1 MDTSASRRGDLVSSA
16 SFTLATRVAAF
27 GFSLVT
33 NVILA
38 RSLGPE
44 GRGIYAV
51 AVLIPALIS
60 LFAQLGIS
68 PANVYHFSKGLIE
81 ADELIGHTVALAF
94 VLGIVCFGAVAAYV
108 AISGAKTFL
117 GIGSAYVVVTCVAL
131 PFLLLTAFLQGIFN
145 GAQRFGEYN
154 LVLFSQYASTSI
166 ALVVA
171 MVVLRGSTMA
181 AVAAWTLSTIATA
194 ALAGGRVTSL
204 GRLSMRLRG
213 STLRRLFRFGL
224 ISYMSSLTSFAN
236 YRLDVLIV
244 NLFAGVRQ
252 VGLYAVA
259 TGLAEMVWYLPNA
272 AGIVLAPKVASS
284 DPVEGDRITEMVCR
298 VVVFGALVLSAVL
311 ALTAPVVVDVFFG
324 PAFKDSVWA
333 VWLLLPG
340 IVTFSVARVLSM
352 YLLGKNLLKVDLMA
366 SVAGM
371 VVTLGL
377 DLLLIPRFGFLG
389 AAAASSVAYTCAM
402 AVDLWWLSRHSNISI
417 ARLVF
422 VRPADLHLLV
432 RRISVIVFSLLPR
445 TGRARAAGG

>member
-1 MDTSASRRGDLVSSA
+1 LDTAPPRRSDLVSSA

-44 GRGIYAV
+44 GRGVYAV

-81 ADELIGHTVALAF
+81 PDELIGHTVALAF
-94 VLGIVCFGAVAAYV
+94 GLGSLCFAGVAAYIV
-108 AISGAKTFL
+108 LSGSNRFL
-117 GIGSAYVVVTCVAL
+117 GIGSEYVLVTCIAV

-154 LVLFSQYASTSI
+154 LVLLSQYASTSI
-166 ALVVA
+166 ALIVA

-181 AVAAWTLSTIATA
+181 AVIAWTASSIATA
-194 ALAGGRVTSL
+194 ALAGRRVTAL
-204 GRLSMRLRG
+204 GRLSLRLRRA
-213 STLRRLFRFGL
+213 TLRKLFRFGL

-236 YRLDVLIV
+236 YRLDVVIV
-244 NLFAGVRQ
+244 NLFAGARQ

-284 DPVEGDRITEMVCR
+284 DPREGDRITEMVCR
-298 VVVFGALVLSAVL
+298 VVVLCALVLSAVL
-311 ALTAPVVVDVFFG
+311 ALTAPVVVVLFFG
-324 PAFKDSVWA
+324 SAFADSAWA

-352 YLLGKNLLKVDLMA
+352 YLLGKNMLKVDLMA
-366 SVAGM
+366 SAAGM
-371 VVTLGL
+371 AVTLGL

-389 AAAASSVAYTCAM
+389 AAAASSIAYTSAM
-402 AVDLWWLSRHSNISI
+402 LVDLWWLSRRTDISI
-417 ARLVF
+417 PRLILARPSDVE
-422 VRPADLHLLV
+422 LLW
-432 RRISVIVFSLLPR
+432 RRIREVAAAQIAGTRRF
-445 TGRARAAGG
+445 RAAGG

>member
-1 MDTSASRRGDLVSSA
+1 MSSA
-16 SFTLATRVAAF
+16 SFTLATRITAF

-44 GRGIYAV
+44 GRGVYAV

-68 PANVYHFSKGLIE
+68 PANVYHFSKGLIDP
-81 ADELIGHTVALAF
+81 DELIGHTVALASA
-94 VLGIVCFGAVAAYV
+94 LGTLCFAGVVAYV
-108 AISGAKTFL
+108 VISRSPSFL
-117 GIGSAYVVVTCVAL
+117 GIGSSYVLVTCVAL

-145 GAQRFGEYN
+145 GAQRFREYN
-154 LVLFSQYASTSI
+154 LVLFAQYASTSVALVI
-166 ALVVA
+166 ALA
-171 MVVLRGSTMA
+171 FARGSTMA
-181 AVAAWTLSTIATA
+181 GVVAWTASAIATA
-194 ALAGGRVTSL
+194 ALAVARVRSL
-204 GRLSMRLRG
+204 GRLWPRLRV
-213 STLRRLFRFGL
+213 STLRKLFRFGL

-236 YRLDVLIV
+236 YRLDVVIV
-244 NLFAGVRQ
+244 NLFAGTRQ

-284 DPVEGDRITEMVCR
+284 DAREADRITELVCR
-298 VVVFGALVLSAVL
+298 IVVLLALVLSAAL
-311 ALTAPVVVDVFFG
+311 ALSAPFVVVLFFG
-324 PAFKDSVWA
+324 SAFAHSAWA

-371 VVTLGL
+371 AVTLGL

-389 AAAASSVAYTCAM
+389 AAAASSIAYTVAM
-402 AVDLWWLSRHSNISI
+402 LVDVWWLSRGTEISI
-417 ARLVF
+417 GRLIVARPSDVE
-422 VRPADLHLLV
+422 LLW
-432 RRISVIVFSLLPR
+432 RRIRELAVGRLAR
-445 TGRARAAGG
+445 TRRFRAAGG